1 MDYIK
6 ANYER
11 LLLLLAGLL
20 LLAVS
25 FHAVSSFSAL
35 QSEYQVPPASARGAQ
50 FAPDET
56 LARLQNEAVKIADP
70 SKSLWEEHD
79 RSLFVSRVYFLRDG
93 QLVDIDD
100 SDVQLVPGI
109 PNAWLSRHKL
119 LLGPDDNTAF
129 VDPEIGKK
137 DADNDGFTNFEEFSE
152 GTDPRKPDSRPRA
165 WVKLRLSATKIDKL
179 RTKFESLPEGDLKT
193 VQINTVS
200 AEDPSAL
207 TGESRFYEKGD
218 MITLSETGPDGRKTE
233 TPTPLQFVEARLI
246 NRLNPKTNSE
256 EEVPVIT
263 LLNTADGLK
272 IELTQG
278 EVKDSPYSLATLV
291 DTRTAGKEVA
301 LRSGQQFE
309 LDPGQSYKLVDVSE
323 EAATIQDLA
332 SGERLTIPRL
342 EINATPKPP
351 SEP

>member
-11 LLLLLAGLL
+11 LLLLLSGLL
-20 LLAVS
+20 LLVVS
-25 FHAVSSFSAL
+25 LYSISNFSAL
-35 QSEYQVPPASARGAQ
+35 ESEYQLPPVGTRGAP
-50 FAPDET
+50 FAGDER
-56 LARLQNEAVKIADP
+56 LARLQAEAGKIADP
-70 SKSLWEEHD
+70 SKSLWGDHE
-79 RSLFVSRVYFLRDG
+79 RSLFVSRVYLLRDG
-93 QLVDIDD
+93 QLVDIFE
-100 SDVQLVPGI
+100 SDAQLYPGI
-109 PNAWLSRHKL
+109 ENAWILKHGL
-119 LLGPDDNTAF
+119 DYTDPDLA
-129 VDPEIGKK
+129 VKDPDG
-137 DADNDGFTNFEEFSE
+137 DGFSNIEEFRAGANPVDS
-152 GTDPRKPDSRPRA
+152 TSKPPL
-165 WVKLRLSATKIDKL
+165 WTKLRLSNSKIDKL
-179 RTKFESLPEGDLKT
+179 RTKFESLPQGDLKT

-200 AEDPSAL
+200 AEDPRAL

-218 MITLSETGPDGRKTE
+218 MITLSETGSDGRKTE

-256 EEVPVIT
+256 EEIPVIT
-263 LLNTADGLK
+263 LLNTTDGLK

-278 EVKDSPYSLATLV
+278 EVKDSPYSLATLS
-291 DTRTAGKEVA
+291 DTRGSGREIA
-301 LRSGQQFE
+301 LRTGQQFE

-342 EINATPKPP
+342 EINASSQPP

>member
-35 QSEYQVPPASARGAQ
+35 QSEYQVPPGSARGAQ

-56 LARLQNEAVKIADP
+56 LGRLQNEAGKIADP
-70 SKSLWEEHD
+70 SKNLWEEHD
-79 RSLFVSRVYFLRDG
+79 RSLFVSRVYLLRDG
-93 QLVDIDD
+93 QLVDIFE
-100 SDVQLVPGI
+100 SDAQLYPGI
-109 PNAWLSRHKL
+109 DNAWILKHGL
-119 LLGPDDNTAF
+119 DYTDPDLAGK
-129 VDPEIGKK
+129 DP
-137 DADNDGFTNFEEFSE
+137 DNDGFTNIEEFRAGASPV
-152 GTDPRKPDSRPRA
+152 DSASKPPV
-165 WVKLRLSATKIDKL
+165 WTKLRLAATKIDKL

-200 AEDPSAL
+200 AEDSSAL
-207 TGESRFYEKGD
+207 TGESRFYEKGE
-218 MITLSETGPDGRKTE
+218 MITLSETGSDGKKNE

-291 DTRTAGKEVA
+291 DTRSAGKEVA
-301 LRSGQQFE
+301 LRTGQQFE

-342 EINATPKPP
+342 EINATPQPP

>member
-11 LLLLLAGLL
+11 LLLLLSGLI

-35 QSEYQVPPASARGAQ
+35 ESEYLSPAIGTRGAP
-50 FAPDET
+50 FVPDAA
-56 LARLQNEAVKIADP
+56 LARLQGEAGKIADP
-70 SKSLWEEHD
+70 SKSLWEERD
-79 RSLFVSRVYFLRDG
+79 RSLFVSRVYLLRDG
-93 QLVDIDD
+93 KLVDIFE
-100 SDVQLVPGI
+100 SDAQLYPGI
-109 PNAWLSRHKL
+109 ENAWILKHSL
-119 LLGPDDNTAF
+119 DYTDPDLAAK
-129 VDPEIGKK
+129 DP
-137 DADNDGFTNFEEFSE
+137 DTDGFTNIEEFRA
-152 GTDPRKPDSRPRA
+152 GKNPMDPDSKPDV
-165 WVKLRLSATKIDKL
+165 WTKLRLAATKIDKL
-179 RTKFESLPEGDLKT
+179 RTKFESLPEGDLET

-200 AEDPSAL
+200 AEDPRAL
-207 TGESRFYEKGD
+207 TGESRFYKKGD

-263 LLNTADGLK
+263 LLNTADSLK

-291 DTRTAGKEVA
+291 DTRTTGKEVA
-301 LRSGQQFE
+301 LRTGQQFE

-332 SGERLTIPRL
+332 SGDRFTIPRL
-342 EINATPKPP
+342 EINATLQPP